1 MATYQKS
8 QIASIYSHKQLVH
21 DCSRMVKFKF
31 KLKKKKK
38 FKILKKIKKKGKQTG
53 SSIMSLH
60 NGATNTITDP
70 ATLFDQRKKLNY
82 FIFIFKIKLLFYF
95 KKKAIE
101 DIQKKLQTRMQQRN
115 HPQQQQQQQNVI
127 GIEDNGGFQPIT
139 RNTNGNTNTNRNF
152 HLFLFIY

>member
-1 MATYQKS
+1 
-8 QIASIYSHKQLVH
+8 
-21 DCSRMVKFKF
+21 
-31 KLKKKKK
+31 
-38 FKILKKIKKKGKQTG
+38 
-53 SSIMSLH
+53 MSLH

-95 KKKAIE
+95 KKTAIE

-139 RNTNGNTNTNRNF
+139 RNTNGNTNTNRNS